1 MNTVVIMAGGKGE
14 RFWPKSRQNMPKQ
27 FLSLTS
33 DGKTMLQHTVKRALN
48 FTDITKVFIVTNLQY
63 KEIVKSQVEG
73 LPEENILCEPV
84 SRNTAPCIAFAAQ
97 ISYNKFG
104 ENVMIVLPSD
114 HLISEEKIFADCVNV
129 AIKQAEKKEF
139 LVTIGIIPSYPET
152 GYGYINYD
160 KSSSIDGCYSVVEF
174 VEKPNIDKAKE
185 YVDSGSYLWN
195 SGMFVWSTS
204 LILEKFSQLMPEVY
218 KGSLKIAE
226 AYGTDLYDNVLSR
239 EFEKM
244 LSESVDYGIM
254 EKSSNILTIPCQCG
268 WNDVGSWLAIESI
281 NEKDSNNNVLQGNS
295 ININTSN
302 CTIISDKRLV
312 ATIGLKDIIIVETDD
327 AILVCNKNNTQDVK
341 KIISELKEQNNIK
354 YL

>member
-14 RFWPKSRQNMPKQ
+14 RFWPKSRQKMPKQ
-27 FLSLTS
+27 FLSLTT
-33 DGKTMLQHTVKRALN
+33 DNKTMLQHTVQRALN
-48 FTDITKVFIVTNLQY
+48 FTDISRIFIVTSSHY
-63 KEIVKSQVEG
+63 KAIVMSQIKD

-97 ISYNKFG
+97 ISKKKFG
-104 ENVMIVLPSD
+104 ESVMVVLPSD
-114 HLISEEKIFADCVNV
+114 HLIGDEEVFSNCINV
-129 AIKQAEKKEF
+129 AIKQAEKKEGLF
-139 LVTIGIIPSYPET
+139 TIGIIPSYPET

-160 KSSSIDGCYSVVEF
+160 KTSSMSGCYNVIEF

-185 YVDSGSYLWN
+185 YVSSGSYLWN

-218 KGSLKIAE
+218 NSSLSIAE
-226 AYGTDLYDNVLSR
+226 AYGTDLYNSVLNS

-254 EKSSNILTIPCQCG
+254 EKSSNIYTIPCQCG
-268 WNDVGSWLAIESI
+268 WNDVGSWLALESI
-281 NEKDSNNNVLQGNS
+281 NKKDSNNNVVQGES
-295 ININTSN
+295 INIDTNN
-302 CTIISDKRLV
+302 CTIISDKRLI

-327 AILVCNKNNTQDVK
+327 AVLVCNKNNTQDVK
-341 KIISELKEQNNIK
+341 KVISELKKQNNNK